1 MKKSCIKI
9 SLPRCYKY
17 IPIVIALN
25 CIQRLITESITNHYK
40 NPIINLLFLS
50 IGQSF
55 SLILFIYQRIK
66 KMDSINYLE
75 NGMKLHKFTIGHY
88 LWIFGILSLCAITD
102 ILGNIRYEYLID
114 SETMKKIIQIRAPIL
129 LEPLFF
135 SIFIFFIEHYFL
147 KINTLK
153 HHILGIGMNAILL
166 SINIIYTFHNRMKE
180 ISFYTILSFTPIFFI
195 ILEKQILQIF
205 YYIIPKKINYEF
217 FMNMNLISFLK
228 SVIQFALCLLLY
240 FFFLDEFKYQIS
252 DSNSK
257 INLLEIEEFK
267 YVFICLYFVISC
279 LQIIYVLKITEVS
292 RPSYNLIPIFF
303 SNYIYRIIDMYFNEF
318 DIMFLLSF
326 TPSILGI
333 LIFCETIIFSC
344 HNLDKFTIYEISQRA
359 NNEALNDI
367 GSFSESSL
375 DSL

>member
-55 SLILFIYQRIK
+55 SVILFIYQRIK

-75 NGMKLHKFTIGHY
+75 NGMKSHKFTIGHY
-88 LWIFGILSLCAITD
+88 IWIFGILSLCAITD

-153 HHILGIGMNAILL
+153 HHFLGIGMNAILL

-217 FMNMNLISFLK
+217 FMNMNLISFFK
-228 SVIQFALCLLLY
+228 SVIQIALCLLLY
-240 FFFLDEFKYQIS
+240 FFF
-252 DSNSK
+252 
-257 INLLEIEEFK
+257 
-267 YVFICLYFVISC
+267 
-279 LQIIYVLKITEVS
+279 
-292 RPSYNLIPIFF
+292 
-303 SNYIYRIIDMYFNEF
+303 
-318 DIMFLLSF
+318 
-326 TPSILGI
+326 
-333 LIFCETIIFSC
+333 
-344 HNLDKFTIYEISQRA
+344 
-359 NNEALNDI
+359 
-367 GSFSESSL
+367 
-375 DSL
+375 